1 MTGARARRG
10 AKVGAARPMTTA
22 AHRLRSIL
30 GGSAGNLVEWFDWFT
45 YASFAIYFSKA
56 FFPSDDPTAQLLK
69 SALVFAGGFLARPL
83 GALLLGL
90 YADRAGR
97 RAALAASVIMM
108 CAGSMLIALVP
119 TSGGAWSTA
128 ALVAARLLQGL
139 SVGGEY
145 GASATYVAEMA
156 GRRRRGFWSGFLYV
170 TLIGGQLLAMSLQV
184 VLQAVLGEAELAAW
198 GWRIPFFVGGLLAV
212 GVSWLRRTL
221 HETPAFARSATQ
233 ERGRVGLLFGRY
245 LRETATVVAL
255 TAGGGVGFY
264 TYTTYMQKLLV
275 NSAGLPAPVV
285 SQLMVA
291 VLASFLVLPP
301 LAGALADRIGHKRT
315 LVGSFVGGALV
326 AVPTLTAL
334 STVRDPW
341 VAYALC
347 LVPLV
352 FLSGYT
358 ALSAILKAE
367 LYPAEVRALG
377 VAVPYA
383 LAMALFG
390 GNAESAALALKEA
403 GHETAYFWL
412 VAALMAVG
420 SIAAASMP
428 DLDRHG
434 KVEAHDDEPT

>member
-1 MTGARARRG
+1 
-10 AKVGAARPMTTA
+10 
-22 AHRLRSIL
+22 
-30 GGSAGNLVEWFDWFT
+30 
-45 YASFAIYFSKA
+45 
-56 FFPSDDPTAQLLK
+56 
-69 SALVFAGGFLARPL
+69 
-83 GALLLGL
+83 
-90 YADRAGR
+90 
-97 RAALAASVIMM
+97 
-108 CAGSMLIALVP
+108 
-119 TSGGAWSTA
+119 
-128 ALVAARLLQGL
+128 
-139 SVGGEY
+139 
-145 GASATYVAEMA
+145 MA

-184 VLQAVLGEAELAAW
+184 LLQAVLGEAELAAW
-198 GWRIPFFVGGLLAV
+198 GWRIPFFIGGLLAV

-221 HETPAFARSATQ
+221 HETPAFARSAAQ

-301 LAGALADRIGHKRT
+301 LAGALADRVGHKRT

-334 STVRDPW
+334 SSVEDPW

-420 SIAAASMP
+420 SVAAVSMP